1 MPVFFGLTNW
11 LLKQNVVD
19 TDIDPLR
26 IQIKRA
32 FLPTTAEGLLLS
44 LASRNNLVF
53 ALSATSY
60 IERACNHFDVR
71 WINSALRY
79 IAEARNPTVTESF
92 LDYF

>member
-1 MPVFFGLTNW
+1 MLPRTDLPELRELRKSNILPNTHASIFGLANW

-44 LASRNNLVF
+44 LASRNLV
-53 ALSATSY
+53 LHCRPHHILKEPATTLMSGG
-60 IERACNHFDVR
+60 
-71 WINSALRY
+71 
-79 IAEARNPTVTESF
+79 
-92 LDYF
+92 